1 MSKTNKALRGLYA
14 VTPADNLLPRL
25 STLVGLALEGGARLV
40 QYRNKEAP
48 MPLKRSQAAEL
59 LRICH
64 AHDAR
69 LIINDDVW
77 LAIEI
82 GADGVHLGRGDAD
95 PVMARQAL
103 GPKRLLGVSCYDDVE
118 RAVAAE
124 AAGADYVAIGS
135 VFASATKPKATRAP
149 LELITEAKRR
159 VKVPVV
165 AIGGIKLENASEV
178 LAAGADMVAVVSD
191 LFDAMDIKGR
201 AAAFQKLFDKP

>member
-1 MSKTNKALRGLYA
+1 MSRTNRGLRGLYA

-25 STLVGLALEGGARLV
+25 SALVGLALEGGARLV

-69 LIINDDVW
+69 LIVNDDVW

-82 GADGVHLGRGDAD
+82 GADGVHLGRDDAD

-135 VFASATKPKATRAP
+135 MFPSATKPNATRAP
-149 LELITEAKRR
+149 LELITEIKRR
-159 VKVPVV
+159 VKVPVA
-165 AIGGIKLENASEV
+165 AIGGIKLENAPAV

-201 AAAFQKLFDKP
+201 AAAFQKLFDTK

>member
-1 MSKTNKALRGLYA
+1 MSRNNKGLRGLYA

-25 STLVGLALEGGARLV
+25 SALVGLALEGGARLV

-69 LIINDDVW
+69 LIVNDDVW

-82 GADGVHLGRGDAD
+82 GADGVHLGRDDAD

-135 VFASATKPKATRAP
+135 LFASATKPNATRAP
-149 LELITEAKRR
+149 LELITEIKRR
-159 VKVPVV
+159 VKVPVA
-165 AIGGIKLENASEV
+165 AIGGIKLENAPAV

-201 AAAFQKLFDKP
+201 AASFQKLFDNK

>member
-1 MSKTNKALRGLYA
+1 MSKTNKTLRGLYA
-14 VTPADNLLPRL
+14 ITPADNLLPRL
-25 STLVGLALEGGARLV
+25 STLVGLALEGGTRLV
-40 QYRNKEAP
+40 QYRNKDAP

-64 AHDAR
+64 AHDAK
-69 LIINDDVW
+69 LIVNDDVW

-95 PVMARQAL
+95 AVMARQAL
-103 GPKRLLGVSCYDDVE
+103 GPKRLLGVSCYDDIE
-118 RAVAAE
+118 CAMAAE

-135 VFASATKPKATRAP
+135 MFASATKPRATRAP

-165 AIGGIKLENASEV
+165 AIGGIKLENATEV

-201 AAAFQKLFDKP
+201 ATAFQKLFDK

>member
-1 MSKTNKALRGLYA
+1 MNRTNRMLQGLYA

-25 STLVGLALEGGARLV
+25 STLVGLALEGGVRLV
-40 QYRNKEAP
+40 QYRNKDAP

-82 GADGVHLGRGDAD
+82 GADGVHLGRGDSD

-118 RAVAAE
+118 LAIAAE

-135 VFASATKPKATRAP
+135 MFASPTKPAATRAS
-149 LELITEAKRR
+149 LELITETRHR
-159 VKVPVV
+159 VKVPVA
-165 AIGGIKLENASEV
+165 AIGGIKLENAPEV
-178 LAAGADMVAVVSD
+178 IKAGADMVAVVSD

-201 AAAFQKLFDKP
+201 ATAFQKLFDKK